1 MGSSSYISA
10 TTGNLLYIQ
19 IAVLTWRL
27 FCLLGKYAQPLMVVE
42 WGTFKSANYQGR
54 TKFVINM
61 VFPAFKS
68 FHGKSSLFYEVPI
81 FSIFSIL
88 SIEALTL
95 WSRF

>member
-27 FCLLGKYAQPLMVVE
+27 FCPLGKYAQPLMVVG

-54 TKFVINM
+54 SKIVINM
-61 VFPAFKS
+61 VLPAFKS
-68 FHGKSSLFYEVPI
+68 FHGESSLFYEVPI
-81 FSIFSIL
+81 FSIL
-88 SIEALTL
+88 SIFAIDALT
-95 WSRF
+95 S